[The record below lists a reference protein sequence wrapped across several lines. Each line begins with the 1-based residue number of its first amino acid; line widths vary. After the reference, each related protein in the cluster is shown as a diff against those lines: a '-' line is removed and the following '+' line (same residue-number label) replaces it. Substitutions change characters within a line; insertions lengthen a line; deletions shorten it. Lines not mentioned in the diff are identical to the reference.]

1 MIMISISHFA
11 NNILKSQF
19 QKSLKNTI
27 VLLVEDADN
36 ESLGEKLIS
45 QNFDSIEFNI
55 INWS

>member
-55 INWS
+55 IN